1 MTIMDSSARRR
12 QFNDIDEYIATFP
25 KDIQGKLEGM
35 RSAIKEAAPEAEEV
49 ISYGMPAFKMNRVLV
64 YFAAFKSHI
73 GFYPMASGISAFKD
87 ELSRY
92 KQSKGA
98 VQFPIEEVVP
108 LDLVRRMVK
117 FRVEEDMAK
126 AKKRKG
132 R

>member
-1 MTIMDSSARRR
+1 MDASARRR
-12 QFNDIDEYIATFP
+12 QFNGIDEYIATFP
-25 KDIQGKLEGM
+25 NDVQGKLEGL

-64 YFAAFKSHI
+64 YFAAYKSHI
-73 GFYPMASGISAFKD
+73 GFYPTASGISAFKD

-98 VQFPIEEVVP
+98 VQFPIEEPVP

-117 FRVEEDMAK
+117 FRVEEDVAK
-126 AKKRKG
+126 AKKRRG